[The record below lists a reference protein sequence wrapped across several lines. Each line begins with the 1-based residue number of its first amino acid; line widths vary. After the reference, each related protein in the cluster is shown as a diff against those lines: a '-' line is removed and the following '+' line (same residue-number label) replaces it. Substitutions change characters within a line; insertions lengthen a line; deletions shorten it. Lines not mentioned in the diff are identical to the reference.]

1 MLASTTC
8 ARCPAEAKVMRGEV
22 ALCYECAAE
31 HDLSQSELHVEK
43 LLERGEGRERDDAG

>member
-31 HDLSQSELHVEK
+31 HDLSQAELRVEE
-43 LLERGEGRERDDAG
+43 LLEPKEE

>member
-8 ARCPAEAKVMRGEV
+8 ARCPAEAKVTRGEV

-31 HDLSQSELHVEK
+31 HDLSQAGLHVDA
-43 LLERGEGRERDDAG
+43 LLQPKGEE